1 MREWMILVVIA
12 TLILCLVLFPRK
24 EVYTYVSH
32 EAIDVH
38 GYEIE
43 IRGEVVFPGIYTFYE
58 PMRLDE
64 IIKFTYG
71 FTEHVDMQ
79 DIELAKI
86 YEEDTYI
93 FIPSIIND
101 EIVITEKINVNNANF
116 QTLLEIP
123 GMTEDRAASLIVY
136 RQANGLFSS
145 IDELINVKNI
155 GPATLEKIRPYITLG

>member
-1 MREWMILVVIA
+1 MKEWMVLVVIM
-12 TLILCLVLFPRK
+12 TIVLCLILFPRK

-32 EAIDVH
+32 EGIDVE
-38 GYEIE
+38 GYQIE

-64 IIKFTYG
+64 IINFTYG
-71 FTEHVDMQ
+71 FTESVDMT
-79 DIELAKI
+79 DIELSKT
-86 YEEDTYI
+86 YDQDSYI
-93 FIPSIIND
+93 FIPSLIDDKLIIA
-101 EIVITEKINVNNANF
+101 EKINVNHANF
-116 QTLLEIP
+116 QTLLDIP

-136 RQANGLFSS
+136 RQDNGLFSS